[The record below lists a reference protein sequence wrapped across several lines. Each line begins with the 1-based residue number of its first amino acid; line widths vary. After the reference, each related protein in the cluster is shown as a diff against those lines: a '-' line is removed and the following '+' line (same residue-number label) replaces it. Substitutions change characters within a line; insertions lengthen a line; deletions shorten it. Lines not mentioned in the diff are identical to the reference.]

1 MFTPEELRIY
11 QGGVGTEE
19 DIPSHVDS
27 PTWIVDQAWDK
38 VKEVA
43 ESSLAAYMNYCE
55 TENIPHSYLLG
66 LDILITGVADKTGNK
81 IIDIRPTILE
91 GPCCNSYPACPNF
104 FSLRLYNNLLHRGLD
119 PNAYVDSPTDPTK
132 IVEKIVATFQQIW
145 KAKGHKKPPVCAVFT
160 RSYPESEE
168 E

>member
-43 ESSLAAYMNYCE
+43 QKSLEAYMNYCE

-66 LDILITGVADKTGNK
+66 LDILITGVADETGNK
-81 IIDIRPTILE
+81 ITDIRPTILE
-91 GPCCNSYPACPNF
+91 
-104 FSLRLYNNLLHRGLD
+104 
-119 PNAYVDSPTDPTK
+119 
-132 IVEKIVATFQQIW
+132 
-145 KAKGHKKPPVCAVFT
+145 
-160 RSYPESEE
+160 
-168 E
+168 